1 MMAPTS
7 SSFPPVKPWLQKSAR
22 LKWKSRKDSEK
33 TFSFIVRAFGQNL
46 EIDTPPPQEDDSN
59 VDEPRGFLDSLAA
72 FFFTQNRMPASGA
85 NPRYIIF
92 LSLGNRILL
101 SF

>member
-1 MMAPTS
+1 M
-7 SSFPPVKPWLQKSAR
+7 KPWLQKSAR